1 MAEPGALPLQFVDAD
16 QVEQKCNEAVAV
28 AVVACADDTEGQTCY
43 ICLEGGSEEGLVRM
57 CACRGGEGFA
67 HVSCLARGAQVAVE
81 HDATTGW
88 ARWYSCR
95 QCQREYHGVVRCALG
110 WACWKTYVGRP
121 EANLTRRDAMNQLGN
136 GLHAANHHEDALTVR
151 KAELV
156 TLWRL
161 DTPED
166 TILTV
171 KGNLAN
177 SYQRLGRN
185 EQTLRLRR
193 AVYNGRLELMGEEH
207 PKTLRAAYNYAS
219 SLGWWDESSP
229 RDQQRFEEAKSLL
242 RRTMPV
248 AQRVLGENHDITHMM
263 RLNYAETLYEDDR
276 ATLDDLREAVDTL
289 VETAPTVRRV
299 FGNSHPLREHIE
311 IGLQRARDAL
321 SEAQAMRIR
330 ELFEAELELGSEE
343 TQPSGDA

>member
-1 MAEPGALPLQFVDAD
+1 M
-16 QVEQKCNEAVAV
+16 
-28 AVVACADDTEGQTCY
+28 
-43 ICLEGGSEEGLVRM
+43 
-57 CACRGGEGFA
+57 
-67 HVSCLARGAQVAVE
+67 
-81 HDATTGW
+81 
-88 ARWYSCR
+88 
-95 QCQREYHGVVRCALG
+95 
-110 WACWKTYVGRP
+110 GRP

-229 RDQQRFEEAKSLL
+229 RDQQRFEEAKSLML
-242 RRTMPV
+242 IMIPV
-248 AQRVLGENHDITHMM
+248 AQRVLGENYDITHRMM
-263 RLNYAETLYEDDR
+263 LTYAQTLYLVHDNFPP
-276 ATLDDLREAVDTL
+276 LDDLREVVTT
-289 VETAPTVRRV
+289 VEETARTARRV
-299 FGNSHPLREHIE
+299 FGNSHPLLRDIGICLQGARAALRDRE
-311 IGLQRARDAL
+311 GR
-321 SEAQAMRIR
+321 
-330 ELFEAELELGSEE
+330 E
-343 TQPSGDA
+343 TQP